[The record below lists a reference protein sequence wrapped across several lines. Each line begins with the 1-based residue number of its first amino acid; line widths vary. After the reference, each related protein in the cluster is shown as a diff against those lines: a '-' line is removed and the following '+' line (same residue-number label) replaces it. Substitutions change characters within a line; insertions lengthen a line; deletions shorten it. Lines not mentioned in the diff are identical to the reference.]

1 MVGCSAFSKKNM
13 KTKILLP
20 FTIVSF
26 LFIFLILYVG
36 LNRSNIYIP
45 ETVTNEKIP
54 TFKVK
59 VFNSEKELIKILEEK
74 KFLNVKPIKLN
85 SNFKIDKIHY
95 QTFELF

>member
-1 MVGCSAFSKKNM
+1 M

-26 LFIFLILYVG
+26 LFIFFILYVG

-59 VFNSEKELIKILEEK
+59 VFNSEKELTSIEIFENDIYYLLNIWALGV
-74 KFLNVKPIKLN
+74 FLVEMNIPI
-85 SNFKIDKIHY
+85 
-95 QTFELF
+95 

>member
-1 MVGCSAFSKKNM
+1 MDCSAFSKKNM

-26 LFIFLILYVG
+26 LFIFFILYVG

-59 VFNSEKELIKILEEK
+59 VFNSYKISLTIMVSK
-74 KFLNVKPIKLN
+74 G
-85 SNFKIDKIHY
+85 FKI
-95 QTFELF
+95 